1 MNRNHPG
8 ASRPLSYFWAGL
20 VALACCLAPCWPGP
34 ARAGSPPPGPV
45 ADVWAA
51 DHVLIERLVEDFD
64 FDGFAGAGARH
75 VRGIRFGPV
84 GLAKPAGQPSLVINP
99 ARLGFGPDLDLTFR
113 GTVQREGKQTFIRW
127 SDDVSF
133 PAGKRPR
140 FEKNEIHRIHG
151 VIDTNVQAISPA
163 IREPLADGQERRYT
177 ARLTL

>member
-34 ARAGSPPPGPV
+34 ARAGSPPPGPI

-64 FDGFAGAGARH
+64 FDGFLGAGARH

-84 GLAKPAGQPSLVINP
+84 GLAKTAGQPSLVINP
-99 ARLGFGPDLDLTFR
+99 ARLGFGRDVDLPVR
-113 GTVQREGKQTFIRW
+113 AAERHEGKQPCVGW
-127 SDDVSF
+127 S
-133 PAGKRPR
+133 AGVG
-140 FEKNEIHRIHG
+140 FDSGE
-151 VIDTNVQAISPA
+151 
-163 IREPLADGQERRYT
+163 GQ
-177 ARLTL
+177 RLKGK